1 MPALD
6 HRKTVCLQTVFTV
19 AELRTEHVFQSRERT
34 QWWNAL
40 YQGMTLVM
48 PPWNASYQGMT
59 SVLPSTFDSY
69 QGMTLVMPQWVE
81 KEKRPLGPAALT
93 APRNDRSSSI
103 EMSVPALTPKSE
115 TWDDWAN
122 PDSAAS
128 PGKTHSACCTPC
140 RPFR

>member
-48 PPWNASYQGMT
+48 PQWN
-59 SVLPSTFDSY
+59 
-69 QGMTLVMPQWVE
+69 E

>member
-40 YQGMTLVM
+40 
-48 PPWNASYQGMT
+48 YQGMT

-115 TWDDWAN
+115 TWDD
-122 PDSAAS
+122 
-128 PGKTHSACCTPC
+128 
-140 RPFR
+140 